1 MLSRASAASCSAPFP
16 VSRPSSRSATS
27 LKLEQNAGRHQG
39 PLTRAPA
46 TPPAPPSSQEPA
58 RRSHIHHSNTTQTR
72 HSEPREESLFAF
84 DFCRTSQLTAAE
96 SGETSTA
103 DATGQ

>member
-1 MLSRASAASCSAPFP
+1 MLDATKGLLPA
-16 VSRPSSRSATS
+16 RP
-27 LKLEQNAGRHQG
+27 
-39 PLTRAPA
+39 PLRL
-46 TPPAPPSSQEPA
+46 PPSSQEPA

-84 DFCRTSQLTAAE
+84 DFCRTCQLTAAE